1 MITEKNETYAA
12 AVARHQKESNA
23 FEGVFF
29 AFSND
34 QFYKGLQT
42 VGLNRATYPGKIQ
55 SLCGTGGFILKSRA
69 PVLSSMF
76 KRHEAET
83 NQARK
88 SEKFLFESLIYELE
102 NHEYGYTYDA
112 TEALEALGLTAAD
125 LPGGMLKKATAK
137 ALEGFDA

>member
-12 AVARHQKESNA
+12 AVARHQQEFNE

-29 AFSND
+29 AFNGE
-34 QFYKGLQT
+34 QFRKGLASVGLDESSYKG
-42 VGLNRATYPGKIQ
+42 KIK
-55 SLCGTGGFILKSRA
+55 SLLGTGGFILASRA

-76 KRHEAET
+76 KRHESET

-88 SEKFLFESLIYELE
+88 SEKFLSESLIYELE

-112 TEALEALGLTAAD
+112 TEALAALGLTAAD
-125 LPGGMLKKATAK
+125 LPGGMLKKATRK
-137 ALEGFDA
+137 VLERFNA